1 VSATLSKCGAHEVRD
16 ANQQSAARMTGRF
29 ILVATPIGN
38 LADIT
43 TRAVDALREADVI
56 CCEDTRH
63 SSKLLQHIGVSEK
76 PLFIVNEHTE
86 HDARERLVSMVAQG
100 KVVALITD
108 AGSPGVSDPGER
120 IVRAMIDAGLT
131 VSATPGPSAAIMAV
145 TLSGLPSARFVFE
158 GFLPR
163 SGVERKER
171 LEAIAV
177 ESRTAVLYEAPHRLH
192 KTLGDL
198 ESMCGADR
206 RIAIAAELTK
216 VHEEI
221 WRGTL
226 HDAVKRHADAE
237 PRGEFVLVL
246 DGAAPAAPPSD
257 EQLLAAI
264 RAEIDGGA
272 SRKDAASRVS
282 ARFGVSKRH
291 VYELTLTLG

>member
-1 VSATLSKCGAHEVRD
+1 
-16 ANQQSAARMTGRF
+16 MTGRLV
-29 ILVATPIGN
+29 LVATPIGN

-43 TRAVDALREADVI
+43 SRAVDALREADVI

-76 PLFIVNEHTE
+76 PLVIVNEHSE
-86 HDARERLVSMVAQG
+86 HDSREKLVSLVAQG

-120 IVRAMIDAGLT
+120 IVRAAIDAGLLVT
-131 VSATPGPSAAIMAV
+131 STPGPSAAIMAV

-171 LEAIAV
+171 LEAIAA
-177 ESRTAVLYEAPHRLH
+177 ELRTAVLYEAPHRLH
-192 KTLGDL
+192 KTLTDL
-198 ESMCGADR
+198 ETMCGANR

-216 VHEEI
+216 VHEDI

-226 HDAVKRHADAE
+226 HDAVKRHADGE

-246 DGAAPAAPPSD
+246 AGATPIGPPSD
-257 EQLLAAI
+257 EELLNPLRTEIAA
-264 RAEIDGGA
+264 GV

>member
-1 VSATLSKCGAHEVRD
+1 MSGKL
-16 ANQQSAARMTGRF
+16 

-43 TRAVDALREADVI
+43 ARAIDALREADVI

-63 SSKLLQHIGVSEK
+63 SSKLLQHIGAADK
-76 PLFIVNEHTE
+76 PLLVVNEHTE
-86 HDARERLVSMVAQG
+86 YEIREKIVDLVSKG
-100 KVVALITD
+100 KAVALITD
-108 AGSPGVSDPGER
+108 AGSPGISDPGER
-120 IVRAMIDAGLT
+120 IVRAVIDAGGV

-145 TLSGLPSARFVFE
+145 TISGLPAGRFVFE

-171 LEAIAV
+171 LEAVAG
-177 ESRTAVLYEAPHRLH
+177 EERTTILYEAPHRLH
-192 KTLGDL
+192 KTLTDL
-198 ESMCGADR
+198 ETMCGPHRAV
-206 RIAIAAELTK
+206 AIAAELTK
-216 VHEEI
+216 IHEEV
-221 WRGTL
+221 WRGNL
-226 HDAVKRHADAE
+226 HDAVKRYADGD

-246 DGAAPAAPPSD
+246 AGATPAAPPTDD
-257 EQLLAAI
+257 ELITAL
-264 RAEIDGGA
+264 RAEISAGV